1 MSTAAGEVER
11 LWSMTTQGLY
21 EELGRSIIVTEL
33 GRPEAVSRLAAIEKG
48 QAMFSRLREKLLEKV
63 CGEWNYCGKRAQYSE
78 FQALAYAIVPLVSLV
93 VGVPAA
99 NAMVV
104 TIILIKM
111 GLDKLCNC
119 PKSSLSKTHLR
130 S

>member
-1 MSTAAGEVER
+1 
-11 LWSMTTQGLY
+11 MTTPDLY

-33 GRPEAVSRLAAIEKG
+33 GRPQIVSRLAAVEKG
-48 QAMFSRLREKLLEKV
+48 QITFSRLREKLLEKV
-63 CGEWNYCGKRAQYSE
+63 CGDWNYCGKRAQYGD
-78 FQALAYAIVPLVSLV
+78 FQTLAYAIAPLVSSV

-99 NAMVV
+99 SAMVV

-119 PKSSLSKTHLR
+119 PKGSL
-130 S
+130 